1 MKKFV
6 IIVLTLALAAA
17 LAGCGGSDSG
27 GVVVDPNASAG
38 QSSQV
43 SQSNGSETAAA
54 NAALYFESN
63 GVKIRPYDLGDDVLS
78 ALGNPTQTF
87 EAASCAYQGK
97 DYFYYYDGFQL
108 TINELEGTKRVT
120 AITVSDDTVMQR

>member
-1 MKKFV
+1 
-6 IIVLTLALAAA
+6 
-17 LAGCGGSDSG
+17 
-27 GVVVDPNASAG
+27 
-38 QSSQV
+38 
-43 SQSNGSETAAA
+43 
-54 NAALYFESN
+54 
-63 GVKIRPYDLGDDVLS
+63 LGDDVLS

-120 AITVSDDTVMQR
+120 AITVSDDTVSIPQGVKIGSTQDEMLSLMGNDYTESTGLYSFVEDTTTLNITIKDGKVASIVYMYAPSAS